1 MAEYDVFC
9 ECKRSAAI
17 RTSRT
22 SKNPGR
28 RFWCCARLKNE
39 KPCNFFMWLDNET
52 MGLADDGL
60 EEKLKQLEDKL
71 ARKSMKN
78 KQLKKQKP
86 EQFMYFC
93 IVIVVMFAVMVLK
106 L

>member
-1 MAEYDVFC
+1 
-9 ECKRSAAI
+9 
-17 RTSRT
+17 
-22 SKNPGR
+22 
-28 RFWCCARLKNE
+28 
-39 KPCNFFMWLDNET
+39 MWLDNET
-52 MGLADDGL
+52 RGLADDGL

-78 KQLKKQKP
+78 KQLKKKKQ
-86 EQFMYFC
+86 EQFIYFC

>member
-1 MAEYDVFC
+1 MAEYDVFY

-52 MGLADDGL
+52 RGSADDGL

-78 KQLKKQKP
+78 KQLKKQKQ
-86 EQFMYFC
+86 EQFIYFC
-93 IVIVVMFAVMVLK
+93 IVIVVMFAVMV
-106 L
+106 